1 MFGYIRS
8 IFEFIE
14 SHDDSIN
21 SYIEYWEKK
30 SDSIHLNIPEHRDS
44 IVISTIHKAKGLE
57 FPFVIVPI
65 YNDKI
70 NDNRN
75 ADPIW
80 LYEPFKSFDSL
91 KWTLV
96 PKSQNLIH
104 MGDNAKEIY
113 ESSELNIKLDTINLL
128 YVAFSRAESE
138 LSVIS
143 KKDKLNSNSL
153 SSIIHDFLEFK
164 KAMQEYKIGQ
174 KTIKKNDKTKIE
186 GRSSEKKKIKIISAL
201 IN

>member
-1 MFGYIRS
+1 M
-8 IFEFIE
+8 
-14 SHDDSIN
+14 
-21 SYIEYWEKK
+21 
-30 SDSIHLNIPEHRDS
+30 
-44 IVISTIHKAKGLE
+44 
-57 FPFVIVPI
+57 PI
-65 YNDKI
+65 YNDRI

-80 LYEPFKSFDSL
+80 LYEPFKRFDSL

-113 ESSELNIKLDTINLL
+113 ESSELNINLDTINLL

-143 KKDKLNSNSL
+143 KKDNLNNNSL
-153 SSIIHDFLEFK
+153 SSIIHNFLEYK
-164 KAMQEYKIGQ
+164 KVTEEYKIGQ
-174 KTIKKNDKTKIE
+174 KTIKKNDQNKIE
-186 GRSSEKKKIKIISAL
+186 SGNTKNKKINICLLYTSDAADD
-201 IN
+201 

>member
-1 MFGYIRS
+1 M
-8 IFEFIE
+8 
-14 SHDDSIN
+14 
-21 SYIEYWEKK
+21 
-30 SDSIHLNIPEHRDS
+30 
-44 IVISTIHKAKGLE
+44 
-57 FPFVIVPI
+57 PI
-65 YNDKI
+65 YNDRI

-75 ADPIW
+75 ADPMW

-143 KKDKLNSNSL
+143 KKDNLNNNSL
-153 SSIIHDFLEFK
+153 SSIIHDFLEYK
-164 KAMQEYKIGQ
+164 KVTEEYKIGQ
-174 KTIKKNDKTKIE
+174 KTIKKNDQNKIE
-186 GRSSEKKKIKIISAL
+186 SGNTKNKKINIISAL
-201 IN
+201 KNLSQAEYISELISKVFAKDNFCKVYIFFPNPGLIKLIKLFDNELNIESVSYTHLTLPTSR